1 MRRKFWAVI
10 LGIGAI
16 AGFAAGFRSMH
27 HMGYDACGCSGF
39 GPHGRRAAFEAH
51 VADVCT
57 QAAERSQRAHDLGT
71 PK

>member
-1 MRRKFWAVI
+1 MRRKFWAVL
-10 LGIGAI
+10 LGIGAV

-27 HMGYDACGCSGF
+27 RMGYDACGCGL
-39 GPHGRRAAFEAH
+39 GPHDRRANFEAH